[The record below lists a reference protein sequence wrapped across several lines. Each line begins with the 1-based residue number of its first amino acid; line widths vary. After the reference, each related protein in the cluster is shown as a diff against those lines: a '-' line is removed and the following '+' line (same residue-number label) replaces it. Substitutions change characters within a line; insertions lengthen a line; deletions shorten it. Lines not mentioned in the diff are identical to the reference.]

1 MNKQPNSDNCFVCG
15 RNNPH
20 GLYMSFYD
28 DGKDMVESH
37 YRVSKSFEGY
47 PGIVHGGVQAAIL
60 DEIIGRV
67 SLIEDFH
74 AFMMS
79 VRLDVKYRHPVP
91 VGELLHVVA
100 KREHLRGRYAQAVGM
115 IYLADGKLATEASMK
130 LIRLPEEFREDGD
143 PSQVLGWRV
152 DPSELVP

>member
-1 MNKQPNSDNCFVCG
+1 MNKQPNSNNCFVCG

-28 DGKDMVESH
+28 NGEDEVESH
-37 YRVSKSFEGY
+37 YCVPRSFEGY

-91 VGELLHVVA
+91 VEVPLHIVA
-100 KREHLRGRYAQAVGM
+100 KREVIRDRYARAVGT
-115 IYLADGKLATEASMK
+115 IYLPDGTVGSQASIKLV
-130 LIRLPEEFREDGD
+130 RLPEEFRMGVDV
-143 PSQVLGWRV
+143 SQELGWRV
-152 DPSELVP
+152 DP

>member
-1 MNKQPNSDNCFVCG
+1 
-15 RNNPH
+15 
-20 GLYMSFYD
+20 MSFYD
-28 DGKDMVESH
+28 NGEDEVVSH
-37 YRVSKSFEGY
+37 YSVPRSFEGY

-91 VGELLHVVA
+91 VEVSLHIVA
-100 KREHLRGRYAQAVGM
+100 RREVIGDRFARAVGM
-115 IYLADGKLATEASMK
+115 IYLPDGTLGSEASIK
-130 LIRLPEEFREDGD
+130 LVRLPEEIRTGVDV
-143 PSQVLGWRV
+143 SQEFGWRV
-152 DPSELVP
+152 DP

>member
-1 MNKQPNSDNCFVCG
+1 MKKQPNSNNCFVCG

-28 DGKDMVESH
+28 NGEDMVESH
-37 YRVSKSFEGY
+37 YSVARHYEGY

-79 VRLDVKYRHPVP
+79 VQLDIKYRHPVP
-91 VGELLHVVA
+91 VEQPLHIVA
-100 KREHLRGRYAQAVGM
+100 RREFLRGRYARAVGM
-115 IYLADGKLATEASMK
+115 IYLADGTLASEAS
-130 LIRLPEEFREDGD
+130 LSLVQLPEDVRIGGD
-143 PSQVLGWRV
+143 PSQVLGWYV
-152 DPSELVP
+152 DE